1 MFKAKK
7 LTSSVLSAVMA
18 LGFTATSFASV
29 SQDAQTSKYKDA
41 IELLGA
47 LEIMVGDA
55 ETGAFRPEDSI
66 KRSEFAKVAVTSMG
80 MENLKDSF
88 DYPTKFPD
96 VVSNHWANGYINV
109 AANQGI
115 IIGDDEGNFR
125 PDDTITYAEA
135 ATVLVRLIGHTP
147 AAEKKGGFPQGYVT
161 VATQTGITK
170 GAVASNDSAVKRG
183 MVAQLTANALVTK
196 KMEQTNFGADESYQ
210 VVDKTLLDDE
220 LETKIIYDQI
230 TAVGT
235 SSLTGS
241 STLKHNEVKIGSD
254 AYEVADKALSQTR
267 KLLGFNVEAYVKE
280 DEHGDKVLI
289 LAREQKGKN
298 SSIKIPATDIE
309 KVTADSQVKVEYWID
324 KEKDKETE
332 KVLIA
337 SDAKYVY
344 NGQAISFDISELKP
358 DAGSITLLDRNRDDV
373 YDVVFIEEYEN
384 YVVEEVIESS
394 NRVTDKYGK
403 SSLVLDPDDDSVKFI
418 ITRAGQEIKIS
429 DLSEWDVLSVAKSK
443 DASIVIIEVS
453 SEKVTGK
460 VTEKHGDKFVIAGG
474 EYGVSAN
481 YPDEIKLND
490 EGTFYLDKDGNIAAV
505 DATNTLSSN
514 YAYFTGADITTGF
527 DKRLSIKVFDKN
539 GEIKVIESTEKIRVN
554 GTPNK
559 TPAEALEALKVG
571 GVVTPSL
578 ITYELNSDGELTQ
591 LNTAT
596 DKTSGG
602 ILKDKFALN
611 AKGTLKYRE
620 SSKKLGSYRIDEDT
634 VVFDIPAGETDAK
647 KYAITDYK
655 LFEDNTDYDVF
666 VYDVAEDY
674 TAGVVIVTNSTG
686 IANIEAPAAVVDK
699 ISVSLNSDDER
710 VEKLYAFVDGEK
722 KTFTTSEEGILVN
735 GEGAQLKAGDVI
747 QMKTNAKG
755 EIESIRILF
764 EIDDKA
770 TEVKTEIAED
780 LTTVY
785 GKVVKK
791 FTNSINVTVN
801 DGAVEN
807 YSTQGAKVYEV
818 NTSKMTNPI
827 RVAEAGD
834 ITQYDELD
842 VSRVFLRIYK
852 DEVKEIIIVR

>member
-7 LTSSVLSAVMA
+7 LTSSLLAAVMA

-29 SQDAQTSKYKDA
+29 SQDAQSSKYKDA

-55 ETGAFRPEDSI
+55 ETGAFRPDDTI

-88 DYPTKFPD
+88 DHPTKFPD
-96 VVSNHWANGYINV
+96 VVDNHWANGYINV
-109 AANQGI
+109 ATNQGI

-135 ATVLVRLIGHTP
+135 VTVLVRLIGHTP
-147 AAEKKGGFPQGYVT
+147 AAEKKGGFPQGYIT

-170 GAVASNDSAVKRG
+170 SAVASNDSAVQRG

-210 VVDKTLLDDE
+210 VVDKTLLSDE
-220 LETKIIYDQI
+220 LETKIVYDQI

-235 SSLTGS
+235 SSLSGT
-241 STLKHNEVKIGSD
+241 STLKHNEVKVGSD
-254 AYEVADKALSQTR
+254 SYEVADKAIAQTR
-267 KLLGFNVEAYVKE
+267 KLLGFNVEAYIRE
-280 DEHGDKVLI
+280 DTHGDEYLI

-298 SSIKIPATDIE
+298 SSVKIAAEDIE
-309 KVTADSQVKVEYWID
+309 SVTEGTTLKIEYWID
-324 KEKDKETE
+324 KETDKEPE
-332 KVLIA
+332 EVQV
-337 SDAKYVY
+337 SSSAKYLY
-344 NGQAISFDISELKP
+344 NGQAISFDVSELRP
-358 DAGSITLLDRNRDDV
+358 SAGSLTLLDRDRDDI

-384 YVVEEVIESS
+384 YVVEEVIASS

-403 SSLVLDPDDDSVKFI
+403 TSLVLDSEDDSVKFI
-418 ITRAGQEIKIS
+418 LTRAGQEIKLT

-443 DASIVIIEVS
+443 DASIIIIEVS

-460 VTEKHGDKFVIAGG
+460 VTEKHGDKFVIDGK

-514 YAYFTGADITTGF
+514 YAYFTGADITPGF
-527 DKRLSIKVFDKN
+527 DKRLSIKIFDKD

-571 GVVTPSL
+571 GTVTPSL
-578 ITYELNSDGELTQ
+578 ITYELNSEGELTQ
-591 LNTAT
+591 LNTAV

-611 AKGTLKYRE
+611 AQGTLKYRE
-620 SSKKLGSYRIDEDT
+620 SSKKLGNYRVDADT
-634 VVFDIPAGETDAK
+634 IVFDIPAGETDAK

-655 LFEDNTDYDVF
+655 LFEDDTDYDVF

-686 IANIEAPAAVVDK
+686 VANLEASAAIVDK
-699 ISVSLNSDDER
+699 ISVSLNEDDDK
-710 VEKLYAFVDGEK
+710 VEKLYAFIDGEK
-722 KTFTTSEEGILVN
+722 KTFTTAEEGILVN
-735 GEGAQLKAGDVI
+735 GEGTQLKAGDVI
-747 QMKTNAKG
+747 QMKTNVKG
-755 EIESIRILF
+755 EIESIRVLF

-770 TEVKTEIAED
+770 TESKTEIAED
-780 LTTVY
+780 LVTVY

-801 DGAVEN
+801 GGAVEN
-807 YSTQGAKVYEV
+807 YSTEGAKVYEV
-818 NTSKMTNPI
+818 NTEKMTNPV

-834 ITQYDELD
+834 ITQFDELD